1 MYMGLMRHLR
11 QCNHYT
17 AEIFLPLLHRG
28 TRLGL
33 VRRDNADRLRR
44 FPDIFRVEADHISVA
59 ADGDFE
65 RLSRAVDDV
74 VEVLVGDG
82 VIPKWRNEFFAVAP
96 SWGAAPH
103 FRLDRGAV
111 PYFGTRAHGVHLN
124 GYRRDGGRLMLWI
137 GKRAADKQ
145 VAPGKLDN
153 LVAGGIDWQ
162 HGVEE
167 TLAKEAGEEAA
178 IPPAL
183 IARARAAGSVSYRME
198 TKLGLRDD
206 TLFVYDL
213 EVPADFEP
221 RNTDGEITDFTLM
234 DAREVLALVE
244 AGDAFKFN
252 VNLVIIDFALRH
264 GLMSPAEPGGGE
276 LVKLLRSV
284 PI

>member
-1 MYMGLMRHLR
+1 MRHLR

-44 FPDIFRVEADHISVA
+44 FPDIFRVEADRINVA

-96 SWGAAPH
+96 AWGAEAH

-137 GKRAADKQ
+137 GKRASDKQ

-183 IARARAAGSVSYRME
+183 IAQARAAGSVSYRME

-221 RNTDGEITDFTLM
+221 RNTDGEITEFTLM

-264 GLMSPAEPGGGE
+264 GLMSAAEPGGGE
-276 LVKLLRSV
+276 LVELLRSV
-284 PI
+284 PS